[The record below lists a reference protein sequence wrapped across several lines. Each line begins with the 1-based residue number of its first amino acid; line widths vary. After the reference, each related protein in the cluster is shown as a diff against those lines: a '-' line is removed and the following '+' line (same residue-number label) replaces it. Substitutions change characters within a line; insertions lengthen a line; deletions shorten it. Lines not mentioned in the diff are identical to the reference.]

1 MNLTIAAAAF
11 CNWRLA
17 EATSRQLAAG
27 LQPVTTELTTDASMQ
42 QLAHSL
48 NSSTGGAVVFYA
60 PLELALEQAM
70 LEGIEPS
77 QAVAL
82 WQHNGTQLVRFCK
95 QHRGQ
100 AVLFNLADA
109 LAAPEVFKTLC
120 AQHWPELK
128 PGQAPTQAGE
138 HQPPLLCRL
147 LARFWLSTPGTLQT
161 LSQQLT
167 ALAQPLLPEPQPL
180 PTHAE
185 LNQLVKEYQ
194 AGLQAQQQLPEVQQ
208 EHALLLEQLHQVQQA
223 LESALREQE
232 QQKNAL
238 KAEQDNRETLVSRV
252 NQLQQQLDTLTKER
266 DTALQSASAELQ
278 QENALLLEQL
288 FTVQEELEKHL
299 VITPRPAVAG
309 SPQVA
314 KPTDAKVAQHN
325 ASSSQPSEH
334 PSSLRRY
341 FKKRAEKK
349 RLLQKAAELAASPLF
364 NAEWYL
370 GQYPDVAADKVFAKN
385 PALHYFKCGGFEG
398 RNPSP
403 QFNSRDYLDANPD
416 VAATGFNPLYHYL
429 RFGQAENRPLY

>member
-70 LEGIEPS
+70 LEGVEPS

-100 AVLFNLADA
+100 AVLFNLADV

-128 PGQAPTQAGE
+128 PGQAPAQAGE

-147 LARFWLSTPGTLQT
+147 LARFWLSTPGSLQT

-194 AGLQAQQQLPEVQQ
+194 AGLQAQGNNKVLQ
-208 EHALLLEQLHQVQQA
+208 
-223 LESALREQE
+223 
-232 QQKNAL
+232 
-238 KAEQDNRETLVSRV
+238 SRV
-252 NQLQQQLDTLTKER
+252 NQLQQQLDTVTKER
-266 DTALQSASAELQ
+266 DAALQSAGAVVGLQ
-278 QENALLLEQL
+278 QENTLLLEQL

-299 VITPRPAVAG
+299 VTPRPAVAG

-314 KPTDAKVAQHN
+314 KPADAKVAQHN

-370 GQYPDVAADKVFAKN
+370 GQYPDVAADKVYARN

-429 RFGQAENRPLY
+429 RFGKAENRPLY